1 MRVPQIP
8 GGIAETRFSDNGEKV
23 ASGEGR
29 RRPVDLVS
37 VALWL
42 LMAVVTTLMAWVV
55 VRPIWDVTV
64 WF

>member
-1 MRVPQIP
+1 MAKRSSP
-8 GGIAETRFSDNGEKV
+8 AKR
-23 ASGEGR
+23 R

-37 VALWL
+37 LALWL

-55 VRPIWDVTV
+55 VRPIWDVTA